1 MIRAGQTITS
11 VETGETF
18 HFLKTAAET
27 DGKLLQI
34 QMTIAPGGGAKAAP
48 IHVHNALEERFII
61 QSGKIWV
68 YLDGKEMVFGAGE
81 SFVVPINAAHTWRE
95 AGSDEPLRFIVEM
108 EPAMQMAEIFETL
121 AFSSQQ
127 GLLDKDGK
135 APFLGMAYTLNR
147 YPDNFYIAAAPVWA
161 QKLLFKLLSPIAKL
175 AGYDRLF
182 NRMNNKSVTQETPAI
197 A

>member
-48 IHVHNALEERFII
+48 IHVHNALEERFYI
-61 QSGKIWV
+61 QSGKMWV
-68 YLDGKEMVFGAGE
+68 HMDGKEMVLGAGE
-81 SFVVPINAAHTWRE
+81 SIIVPVNAAHTWRE
-95 AGSDEPLRFIVEM
+95 AGGDEPLRFIVEM

-121 AFSSQQ
+121 CAASEQ
-127 GLLDKDGK
+127 GVLDQDGK
-135 APFLGMAYTLNR
+135 APFLAMAACLNR
-147 YPDNFYIAAAPVWA
+147 FPDNFYVAAAPVWA
-161 QKLLFKLLSPIAKL
+161 QKLLFKLLSPIAKWM
-175 AGYDRLF
+175 GYEGYGELKD
-182 NRMNNKSVTQETPAI
+182 NRSQTQQMPSVA
-197 A
+197 